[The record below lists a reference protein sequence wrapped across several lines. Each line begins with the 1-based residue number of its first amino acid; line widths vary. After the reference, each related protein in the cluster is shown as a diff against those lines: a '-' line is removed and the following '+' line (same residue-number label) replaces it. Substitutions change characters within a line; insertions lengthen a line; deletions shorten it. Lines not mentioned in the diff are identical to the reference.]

1 MKIVVLSGSPRKGA
15 NTDTMVE
22 AFAETAREGGNTVEV
37 VRVASKKIAGCLG
50 CQYCF
55 ADEGTCVQ
63 KNDMADVIES
73 LIDAD
78 MVVFAS
84 PIYWFDIIAQEKAT
98 IDRLYA
104 FGATGFPFTKT
115 ALLTDSHSEGVYD
128 AAIAMYKSTCAYC
141 KWEDQGIV
149 TIWRYDPA
157 RQHGIVAQV
166 ERGARV
172 RSQARLRTKRSA
184 WQSAL
189 VGNACYPYQEIGVY
203 SLKCLYRTIF
213 KRRKITENKLIRVK
227 ILSNRS
233 S

>member
-50 CQYCF
+50 CRYCF
-55 ADEGTCVQ
+55 AHEGVCVQ
-63 KNDMADVIES
+63 KDDMADVIES
-73 LIDAD
+73 LKDAD

-84 PIYWFDIIAQEKAT
+84 PIYWFDITAQEKAA

-115 ALLTDSHSEGVYD
+115 ALLLDSHSEGVYD

-149 TIWRYDPA
+149 TISGMTERDSMASSPKLEEVRELARKLAWRAFPITNKA
-157 RQHGIVAQV
+157 RKVHLNHSGLAAFQGSWAVGTGQTAVNQ
-166 ERGARV
+166 
-172 RSQARLRTKRSA
+172 TNSA
-184 WQSAL
+184 
-189 VGNACYPYQEIGVY
+189 C
-203 SLKCLYRTIF
+203 RF
-213 KRRKITENKLIRVK
+213 
-227 ILSNRS
+227 LS
-233 S
+233 

>member
-1 MKIVVLSGSPRKGA
+1 MNIVVLSGSPRKGA

-55 ADEGTCVQ
+55 AHEGTCVQ
-63 KNDMADVIES
+63 KDDMTNVIEP
-73 LIDAD
+73 LKGAD

-84 PIYWFDIIAQEKAT
+84 PIYWFDITAQEKAA

-115 ALLTDSHSEGVYD
+115 ALLLDSHSEGVYD

-149 TIWRYDPA
+149 T
-157 RQHGIVAQV
+157 VAV
-166 ERGARV
+166 
-172 RSQARLRTKRSA
+172 
-184 WQSAL
+184 
-189 VGNACYPYQEIGVY
+189 
-203 SLKCLYRTIF
+203 
-213 KRRKITENKLIRVK
+213 
-227 ILSNRS
+227 
-233 S
+233 